1 MARKIKFKTNWKKII
16 CAILAAILC
25 ITAIGGIAAIANND
39 SKSIS
44 STAFTRGGLD
54 ENGKYV
60 ETDQSIYTE
69 EAFGCM
75 GLRVVPS
82 FESNSTYDVYYYDY
96 NDTFVEAKLG
106 LSDVYDEDYPLHIAT
121 SCRIVIHP
129 EIPDD
134 INEKDFKIAF
144 YEVYEIAREFDITI
158 DKKQSYKY
166 AESYDLYDEA
176 KTVKNKNFKP
186 YTEAGP
192 DKFNS
197 LELTEDADT
206 TEHPVKV
213 TSAISVDGTYDAY
226 DVYVYLETGEERWP
240 IVALFDSAGKTVYA
254 DGAYVWDVVSTKTV
268 VKPCWVKLTINVP
281 ELESYEGVHLMAA
294 IPDDADCYIFGYND

>member
-1 MARKIKFKTNWKKII
+1 MARYKKINWKKVL
-16 CAILAAILC
+16 CGILAVIVC
-25 ITAIGGIAAIANND
+25 ITAIGGIAAFAKND
-39 SKSIS
+39 TKTIR
-44 STAFTRGGLD
+44 STAFERGALD
-54 ENGKYV
+54 DNGKYV
-60 ETDQSIYTE
+60 KSDQSIYTK

-75 GLRVVPS
+75 GLRVTPS
-82 FESNSTYDVYYYDY
+82 FESNATYDVYYYDY

-106 LSDVYDEDYPLHIAT
+106 LSGVYDEDYPLHIAT

-134 INEKDFKIAF
+134 VNEKDFKIAF
-144 YEVYEIAREFDITI
+144 YEVYEIASEFDITI

-166 AESYDLYDEA
+166 VDSFDLYDES

-186 YTEAGP
+186 YTEASP

-240 IVALFDSAGKTVYA
+240 IVALFDSEGKTVYA
-254 DGAYVWDVVSTKTV
+254 NDAYVWDVVSTKSV
-268 VKPCWVKLTINVP
+268 VKPCWVKLTINIP
-281 ELESYEGVHLMAA
+281 ELESYDGVHLMAA
-294 IPDDADCYIFGYND
+294 IPDDSDCYIFGYND